1 MNICIV
7 STYDCTF
14 EEFEAVVTESQDEVS
29 AFISEWELIKV
40 NDHKSV
46 MFVNCTDMD
55 AMAAFMSTPKMQ
67 EWDRANNCV
76 DTIYAIEKGE
86 LSQSRKPS
94 FPGTCAVRRETG

>member
-29 AFISEWELIKV
+29 AFVSEWELIKV

-55 AMAAFMSTPKMQ
+55 AMAASCRHRRCRNGIAPTTASTPSMRSK
-67 EWDRANNCV
+67 R
-76 DTIYAIEKGE
+76 
-86 LSQSRKPS
+86 
-94 FPGTCAVRRETG
+94 

>member
-7 STYDCTF
+7 STYDCIF
-14 EEFEAVVTESQDEVS
+14 KEFEAVVTESQDEVS

-55 AMAAFMSTPKMQ
+55 AMAAFMSTPEMQ

-76 DTIYAIEKGE
+76 DTIYAIEK
-86 LSQSRKPS
+86 
-94 FPGTCAVRRETG
+94 VN

>member
-46 MFVNCTDMD
+46 M
-55 AMAAFMSTPKMQ
+55 
-67 EWDRANNCV
+67 
-76 DTIYAIEKGE
+76 
-86 LSQSRKPS
+86 LSLIHI
-94 FPGTCAVRRETG
+94 

>member
-14 EEFEAVVTESQDEVS
+14 EEFEAIVTESQDEVS
-29 AFISEWELIKV
+29 AFVSEWELIKV

-55 AMAAFMSTPKMQ
+55 AMAAFMSTPEMQ
-67 EWDRANNCV
+67 EWDRA
-76 DTIYAIEKGE
+76 KSGR
-86 LSQSRKPS
+86 LSFFRKRI
-94 FPGTCAVRRETG
+94 FLAVQPKHTRRPQHRLAW